1 MIWVTAEDIVAI
13 HSRIIQVSGGIDGL
27 RDRAGLEAAIAAPL
41 QSFGGED
48 LFPTDI
54 EKIARIGFGLASN
67 HAFIDGNKRI
77 GAMVTQLLLKW
88 NGYQFQ
94 LEQNEL
100 ADMFIGIADG
110 TKDETELRYWIND
123 HRYTYPANTGP
134 YFQQSKTGDR
144 QQNMCPLCHASFF
157 YHARQVLIVFLCQ
170 FLFRHDFNE
179 YAAHIGDLCLPFPN
193 MKPLP

>member
-1 MIWVTAEDIVAI
+1 MIWVTAEDVVAI

-100 ADMFIGIADG
+100 ADMLLVSRMAQRTKRSFGIGSTTILNNEKVAS
-110 TKDETELRYWIND
+110 RN
-123 HRYTYPANTGP
+123 NV
-134 YFQQSKTGDR
+134 R
-144 QQNMCPLCHASFF
+144 Q
-157 YHARQVLIVFLCQ
+157 
-170 FLFRHDFNE
+170 
-179 YAAHIGDLCLPFPN
+179 PFC
-193 MKPLP
+193 